1 MTPRIPYDRTLIAIV
16 LTLLGFGLIMV
27 FSASGPIS
35 KELYGSH
42 TAIFIRQLT
51 AVILGLL
58 LLLITM
64 RIDYLFYQRRSVVY
78 SLLILTLVLLV
89 FVLWMPGGNGVRRW
103 IRFGTINFQ
112 PSELAKLVVIIFS
125 SFYLIRKKE
134 LLKSFSR
141 GLVPYLLVVG
151 TIVVLVAVE
160 PDLGTAVSIT
170 MTSAFLLFVGGIHL
184 RFLLALSAAALPVLF
199 FMVLSAPYRFNRII
213 AFLDPEKDP
222 YGISYQVRQSLIAIG
237 SGGWKGLGFAQGK
250 QKLFFLPEP
259 HTDFVFSVVGEE
271 LGFLGCLAL
280 LLLFGLLFWKSV
292 KIALRAKTPF
302 GTFLG
307 LGIAATI
314 ILQALINISV
324 SLSMMPA
331 KGLPL
336 PLISVG
342 GSSMVI
348 MLAALGILLNI
359 SRDTDPHKRSKGW
372 IKVTDA

>member
-1 MTPRIPYDRTLIAIV
+1 
-16 LTLLGFGLIMV
+16 
-27 FSASGPIS
+27 
-35 KELYGSH
+35 
-42 TAIFIRQLT
+42 
-51 AVILGLL
+51 
-58 LLLITM
+58 
-64 RIDYLFYQRRSVVY
+64 
-78 SLLILTLVLLV
+78 
-89 FVLWMPGGNGVRRW
+89 
-103 IRFGTINFQ
+103 
-112 PSELAKLVVIIFS
+112 
-125 SFYLIRKKE
+125 
-134 LLKSFSR
+134 
-141 GLVPYLLVVG
+141 
-151 TIVVLVAVE
+151 
-160 PDLGTAVSIT
+160 
-170 MTSAFLLFVGGIHL
+170 
-184 RFLLALSAAALPVLF
+184 
-199 FMVLSAPYRFNRII
+199 
-213 AFLDPEKDP
+213 
-222 YGISYQVRQSLIAIG
+222 
-237 SGGWKGLGFAQGK
+237 
-250 QKLFFLPEP
+250 
-259 HTDFVFSVVGEE
+259 
-271 LGFLGCLAL
+271 LAL